1 VTRLSPLAVVSAAVG
16 LVLFGLMIRQAGVE
30 PILTGIQRLGIF
42 GFLVVVACGV
52 MRMML
57 RALAW
62 TLCASHGVRL
72 PFGDAL
78 RAVMAGDAIGN
89 VTPLGLLASEPIK
102 AAMVRHRVSLMDAL
116 ASITIENLFYTASV
130 VIMIAVGLA
139 LLLLDFDVSG
149 VLRTMSLA
157 ALGAL
162 AAGTLAL
169 LAVLGRGWKPVSASV
184 GWLERRRRGPSG
196 LRSRLEKLRT
206 LEDQVYSFH
215 ERHPRRTPLVVTA
228 EVGFHVLA
236 VVEMWVTLALL
247 TGSVP
252 SLLAVFI
259 LEAVNRAIIVA
270 FKFVPLRLGVDEAGS
285 ELLVR
290 TLTLPAGLGV
300 TMAIIRK
307 ARVLTLSS
315 VGLWWFSTRAGT
327 SR

>member
-1 VTRLSPLAVVSAAVG
+1 MTRLSPLAVISAVVG
-16 LVLFGLMIRQAGVE
+16 LVLFGLMIRQAGVD
-30 PILTGIQRLGIF
+30 PILTGIQRLGWL
-42 GFLVVVACGV
+42 GFLIVLVCAVG
-52 MRMML
+52 RMML

-62 TLCASHGVRL
+62 TLCAGHEARL

-130 VIMIAVGLA
+130 VVMIAVGLA
-139 LLLLDFDVSG
+139 LLLVDFDVSG
-149 VLRTMSLA
+149 VLRTMSVA
-157 ALGAL
+157 ALAAL

-169 LAVLGRGWKPVSASV
+169 VVVLGRGWKPVSMTVA
-184 GWLERRRRGPSG
+184 WLERRQRGPAG
-196 LRSRLEKLRT
+196 LRSRLEKLRA
-206 LEDQVYSFH
+206 LEDQVYTFH
-215 ERHPRRTPLVVTA
+215 ARHPQRTPLVVAA
-228 EVGFHVLA
+228 EVGFHLLA
-236 VVEMWVTLALL
+236 VGEMWVTLALL
-247 TGSVP
+247 TGVTP

-307 ARVLTLSS
+307 ARVLSLST
-315 VGLWWFSTRAGT
+315 VGLWWFSTRAGNT
-327 SR
+327 R

>member
-1 VTRLSPLAVVSAAVG
+1 VISAIVG
-16 LVLFGLMIRQAGVE
+16 LVLFGLMIRQAGVD
-30 PILTGIQRLGIF
+30 PILTGIQRLGWL
-42 GFLVVVACGV
+42 GFLIVLACAVG
-52 MRMML
+52 RMML

-62 TLCASHGVRL
+62 TLCAGHEARL

-102 AAMVRHRVSLMDAL
+102 AAMVRHRMSLMDAL

-130 VIMIAVGLA
+130 VVMIAVGLA
-139 LLLLDFDVSG
+139 LLLVDFDVSG
-149 VLRTMSLA
+149 VLRTMSVA

-169 LAVLGRGWKPVSASV
+169 VVVLGRGWKPVSVTVA
-184 GWLERRRRGPSG
+184 WLERRQLGPAG

-206 LEDQVYSFH
+206 LEDQVYTFH
-215 ERHPRRTPLVVTA
+215 ARHPQRTPLVVAA

-236 VVEMWVTLALL
+236 VSEMWITLALL
-247 TGSVP
+247 TGVTP

-307 ARVLTLSS
+307 ARVLSLST
-315 VGLWWFSTRAGT
+315 VGLWWFSTRAGNT
-327 SR
+327 R